1 MGQRFPHVAEL
12 FYERGPDKGRARIA
26 AYLAEKMAQGE
37 QRNGD
42 PLVAAMQLF
51 GLCQAGSFHGVF
63 FGMQESPASGPP
75 SDKSTRRSEAPKSEL
90 PSLMRNSNA
99 VLC

>member
-12 FYERGPDKGRARIA
+12 FYERGPAKGRARIA

-51 GLCQAGSFHGVF
+51 GLCHAGSFHGVF
-63 FGMQESPASGPP
+63 FGMQESPPSGQP
-75 SDKSTRRSEAPKSEL
+75 SATSTRTDSSPPRGKEFTDRQS
-90 PSLMRNSNA
+90 
-99 VLC
+99 VV